1 MRFVSAGWILL
12 ICLALTACED
22 SFKADTEEVAV
33 SLPVYT
39 ILDIATQ
46 NGGFETLLTA
56 VDAAGLTSTIDDE
69 NAELTLFAPTDAAFA
84 LLGEELLNDLI
95 NDPETLSD
103 ILLYHVVSGSVI
115 DSTAAAGAAGTT
127 VEMANGDK
135 VGISAKG
142 DALMINLAKVTAT
155 DIEADNGIIHVIDA
169 VLIPP
174 ADSVPSEST
183 IVNIAAADEQ
193 FSTLVAALQATG
205 LDTVLADET
214 ETFTVFAP
222 TNAAFEAMGTANVEA
237 LLNDLDNLAAILQQH
252 VIAGI
257 AVDAV
262 TAYSLSGAAAE
273 TVGGAEVP
281 VSITSRREL
290 RIGGAKVVVADILAA
305 NGVIHVIDTVIVGE
319 AGLPRPSLNIAEVAT
334 AAGSFNTLLAAVTAA
349 DLGAALTDPE
359 SSFTV
364 FAPTDEAF
372 EKLGA
377 ETINALLADPAT
389 LANIL
394 LYHVFEGEV
403 LADTALGVAAS
414 DASILT
420 MANATVTQL
429 GDRAALSLGTSDQLT
444 VNLAQVVAANVMA
457 SNGVIHVI
465 DNVMLPPAAMGEV
478 TSNLA
483 DTAIAAGSFTTLVSA
498 LETAGL
504 VDALSDPDAELTVFA
519 PTDAAFD
526 AIDPTDLSVLLADSE
541 ALTALLTSHVIS
553 GQKVDSVTAY
563 ALNGTS
569 VETLSGEDVALTI
582 EDGALLV
589 QGSRVTATDIFAT
602 NGIIHVI
609 DQVIGLPG
617 GGE

>member
-22 SFKADTEEVAV
+22 SFKADTEEVAA

-56 VDAAGLTSTIDDE
+56 VDDAGLTSTIDDE
-69 NAELTLFAPTDAAFA
+69 NAELTFFAPTDAAFA

-334 AAGSFNTLLAAVTAA
+334 AAGSFNTLLAAVTAS

-403 LADTALGVAAS
+403 LADAALGVAAS

-465 DNVMLPPAAMGEV
+465 DNVMLPPAAVGEV

-526 AIDPTDLSVLLADSE
+526 SIDPTDLSVLLADSE

-563 ALNGTS
+563 SLNGTS
-569 VETLSGEDVALTI
+569 VETLSGEAVALTI